1 MSKISAGT
9 IGIIFLIFFGSITY
23 SFAEESLSWKS
34 EYFVGI
40 LDSEIDEL
48 IPVYVSTFSED
59 SLKLDWE
66 KPEVV
71 KDKKIIGFEIFRKDL
86 NSDYYKIEEITN
98 SKKTSY
104 MDMSL
109 SEGYYGYKITP
120 ILQKIDSDKITMHG
134 IDRSHDFFPTYMKGQ
149 QLIAEISLNQT
160 CHRCFDESFEE
171 IDNIFQYNFSNE
183 TKRTVKE
190 YQFNLNSEIL
200 RTTQI
205 FENLFK
211 IRNNH

>member
-1 MSKISAGT
+1 MSKKL
-9 IGIIFLIFFGSITY
+9 GIITITVLVFFGSISY

-48 IPVYVSTFSED
+48 IPVSVSTFSKD
-59 SLKLDWE
+59 SLKLDWK
-66 KPEVV
+66 KPEIM
-71 KDKKIIGFEIFRKDL
+71 KDKKIIGFEIFRKEL
-86 NSDYYKIEEITN
+86 NSDYYKISESTN

-104 MDMSL
+104 IDMSL
-109 SEGYYGYKITP
+109 SKGYYGYKITP
-120 ILQKIDSDKITMHG
+120 ILQKIDSEKITMHG
-134 IDRSHDFFPTYMKGQ
+134 IDRRHDFFPIYMEGQ
-149 QLIAEISLNQT
+149 QLIAQLSLNQT

-190 YQFNLNSEIL
+190 YQFNIDSEIL
-200 RTTQI
+200 RTAQI
-205 FENLFK
+205 FEDLFK
-211 IRNNH
+211 IKNNH